1 MSLIGKLP
9 VTVPESVKVELVG
22 QEIRITG
29 KHGELEYAIPN
40 EIKVSFNE
48 NTLFVEKKVE
58 TRIARQKYGLV
69 RALINNMVIGV
80 SEQFERR
87 LQMVGVGYRS
97 QVSGKDLTLS
107 VGYSHPVVFSAPEGI
122 DVQVE
127 ANTNIII
134 RGVDKEKVG
143 LLASQIRAV
152 RPPEPYKGKG
162 IRYLNEYVARKA
174 GKSGK

>member
-1 MSLIGKLP
+1 MSRIGKLP
-9 VTVPESVKVELVG
+9 VTLSESVKVELIG
-22 QEIRITG
+22 QEIRIKG
-29 KHGELEYAIPN
+29 KHGELDYVIPD
-40 EIKVSFNE
+40 EIKVSLNE
-48 NTLFVEKKVE
+48 NTLLVEKKVE
-58 TRIARQKYGLV
+58 TRVARQKYGLV

-80 SEQFERR
+80 SEQFEQR

-97 QVSGKDLTLS
+97 QVSGKDLTLN
-107 VGYSHPVVFSAPEGI
+107 VGYSHPVVFSTPEGI

-134 RGVDKEKVG
+134 RGADKEKVG

-174 GKSGK
+174 GKSG